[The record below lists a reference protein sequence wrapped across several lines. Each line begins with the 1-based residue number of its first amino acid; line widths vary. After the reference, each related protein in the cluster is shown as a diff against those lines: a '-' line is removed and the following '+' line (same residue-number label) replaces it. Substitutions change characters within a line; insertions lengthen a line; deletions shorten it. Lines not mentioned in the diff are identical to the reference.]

1 MHGASSIAA
10 LPRVQTSLAV
20 VERLLGNLI
29 KPAKCL
35 QSNDG
40 PYATCALA
48 TLLIRWDL
56 LLMTEITET
65 QKMQAND
72 GVLPPHEAL
81 NIVSRS
87 VATTRQN
94 DTVMTGDA
102 PFSALDDRHH
112 QTHPILTDSEI
123 ERMKHFGTL
132 QTYRSGEQLLES
144 GVPVPGMFVLL
155 SGRISITR
163 RDGLGRVSEV
173 LEQQP
178 RRFVAEIGQLSG
190 RPSLVDGHAVGDVT
204 VILIP
209 PERLRALLV
218 AEAELG
224 ERIMRSL
231 ILRRVRLIE
240 RGTGPILLGK
250 SDDARLILLQGFLS
264 RNGHPHT
271 VIDTDTDP
279 DAIQL
284 LERMSRSDADL
295 PLVICPDGTV
305 LRAPDENQLA
315 SQLGWLPEFD
325 PEHTYD
331 VAIVGAGPAG
341 LATAVYAASEG
352 LSVAVFDSRAPG
364 GQAGASS
371 RIENYLGF
379 PTGISG
385 QALAGR
391 AFVQAQ
397 KFGAHIAIPL
407 QIKALHCDCLP
418 VEIELMDGRRIASHT
433 VVIATGAA
441 YRKPAIVGLEKFEGH
456 GTYYWAS
463 PVEARLCK
471 GAEVALV
478 GGGNSAGQAIVYLAS
493 HASHV
498 HVLIRAQ
505 GLEASMSRY
514 LIDRIA
520 ALRNVTL
527 HRRTAIESME
537 GEGGALSTLNCT
549 TPEGP
554 LTLHVRHLFLFTGA
568 NPNTSWLQGCS
579 VDTDQ
584 GGFVL
589 TGNAVAGSTI
599 YITTTLETSVPGV
612 FAIGDVRSA
621 STKRVAAA
629 VGEGAAVVSQI
640 HGVLAARQELAQRAN
655 ATPA

>member
-1 MHGASSIAA
+1 MSTPLEGTNEAPSHGHSQPEWRDS
-10 LPRVQTSLAV
+10 PQPVS
-20 VERLLGNLI
+20 E
-29 KPAKCL
+29 
-35 QSNDG
+35 
-40 PYATCALA
+40 
-48 TLLIRWDL
+48 DL
-56 LLMTEITET
+56 NAIM
-65 QKMQAND
+65 
-72 GVLPPHEAL
+72 
-81 NIVSRS
+81 
-87 VATTRQN
+87 N
-94 DTVMTGDA
+94 DTVTPAPAQAGADA
-102 PFSALDDRHH
+102 PFSPLQSRKHQMYPYLTAEEIDRM
-112 QTHPILTDSEI
+112 
-123 ERMKHFGTL
+123 RRFGNV
-132 QTYRSGEQLLES
+132 QHWRAGELMFEV
-144 GVPVPGMFVLL
+144 GVPGPGMFVLL
-155 SGRISITR
+155 SGRVRITR
-163 RDGLGRVSEV
+163 RDGLGHVHLVTEAEPGQYLAEV
-173 LEQQP
+173 
-178 RRFVAEIGQLSG
+178 AQLSG
-190 RPSLVDGHAVGDVT
+190 KPALVDGHAIEDVEA
-204 VILIP
+204 ILIV

-231 ILRRVRLIE
+231 ILRRVGLIE
-240 RGTGPILLGK
+240 KGSGPILVGQ
-250 SDDARLILLQGFLS
+250 SDDGRLVSLQGFLS
-264 RNGHPHT
+264 RNGYPHT
-271 VIDTDTDP
+271 VIDACTDP
-279 DAIQL
+279 EAIAL
-284 LERMSRSDADL
+284 LERISTSKADF

-305 LRAPDENQLA
+305 MRAPDENQLA

-325 PEHTYD
+325 PAHIYD

-397 KFGAHIAIPL
+397 KFGTHIAIPL

-505 GLEASMSRY
+505 GLEACMSRY
-514 LIDRIA
+514 LIYSIA
-520 ALRNVTL
+520 ALPNVTL

-599 YITTTLETSVPGV
+599 YRTTTLETSVPGV